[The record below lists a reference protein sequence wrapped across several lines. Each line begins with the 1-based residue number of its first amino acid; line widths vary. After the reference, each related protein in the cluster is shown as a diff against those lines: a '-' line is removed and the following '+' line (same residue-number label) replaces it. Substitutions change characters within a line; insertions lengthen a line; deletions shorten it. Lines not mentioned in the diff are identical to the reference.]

1 MKKLVVVLL
10 ATTIAG
16 SLLAQV
22 VSDQDLS
29 DPERRL
35 HLAKYTC
42 AEHVELVELMDG
54 RTDVRLV
61 WAWGYYSALKGIDEN
76 SPPIGASHLEEFA
89 KKLNRTC
96 VAEPEKLFITV
107 VKEME

>member
-1 MKKLVVVLL
+1 MKKLVGVLL
-10 ATTIAG
+10 ATSIAG
-16 SLLAQV
+16 FLSAQV

-29 DPERRL
+29 DPERHL
-35 HLAKYTC
+35 HLARYTC

-61 WAWGYYSALKGIDEN
+61 WAYGYYSALKGIDEN
-76 SPPIGASHLEEFA
+76 SPPIEPSHLEEFA
-89 KKLNRTC
+89 KKLNRAC
-96 VAEPEKLFITV
+96 VTEPEKLFIVV